1 MNAEQERDIAEA
13 TRRMWKAFR
22 TLGTDSSAAAQK
34 AMEDAQHTLCAALE
48 AVLDEVTDTE
58 EATNA

>member
-13 TRRMWKAFR
+13 TRRMWRAFR
-22 TLGTDSSAAAQK
+22 KLGIDNSAAAQK

-58 EATNA
+58 EAAG

>member
-1 MNAEQERDIAEA
+1 MTPQQEHDIEEA
-13 TRRMWKAFR
+13 TRQMWRAFR
-22 TLGTDSSAAAQK
+22 KLGIDNSAAAQK

-48 AVLDEVTDTE
+48 ALLDEVTDTE